1 MNKDKCPCCGAIEH
15 TQHKMSCNTA
25 ALFDAYL
32 TIRDTNQLHL
42 FTDEMLE
49 GLFLNIWGEQ
59 TDRRYRNMFDEEN
72 KYE

>member
-1 MNKDKCPCCGAIEH
+1 MNKDKCPCCGAIEYK
-15 TQHKMSCNTA
+15 QHKLSCNTV

-32 TIRDTNQLHL
+32 TIRDTAQLHL

-49 GLFLNIWGEQ
+49 GLFLNIWGVQ
-59 TDRRYRNMFDEEN
+59 TDRRYRNMFDEEC